1 MKLVPTPIR
10 NPRQP
15 RVELFDADHF
25 SEAPKPIQ
33 KAVEEVQRL
42 LEVKA
47 EAWRERDRAQG
58 GINRAEQKDTEAV
71 AAAYADGGSGKVDP
85 TAHQREATKRAE
97 DAQTKLNGITRAVGS
112 AIANLEDAIAE
123 HGPTWEAQQLEAL
136 ALAEGE
142 LQALLEQSREVAR
155 KLHLSASFVKLA
167 QGRSLVVEGWSGQP
181 FLSRAIAALE
191 EAQDHLGAD
200 GEVSLEAPF
209 ADAEV

>member
-1 MKLVPTPIR
+1 MNLVPTPIR
-10 NPRQP
+10 NARQP

-25 SEAPKPIQ
+25 RDAPKPIHQ
-33 KAVEEVQRL
+33 AVKEVQRL

-47 EAWRERDRAQG
+47 EAWRERDRASAA
-58 GINRAEQKDTEAV
+58 INRAEQKDTEAV

-85 TAHQREATKRAE
+85 TAHQRDATKRAE
-97 DAQTKLNGITRAVGS
+97 DAQTRLTGISRAVDS
-112 AIANLEDAIAE
+112 AIANLEEAITE
-123 HGPTWEAQQLEAL
+123 HGEAWQAKQLEAL
-136 ALAEGE
+136 AAAEGE
-142 LQALLEQSREVAR
+142 LQALLAQSREVAK

-167 QGRSLVVEGWSGQP
+167 QGRSLSVEGWSGQIV
-181 FLSRAIAALE
+181 LGRAIAALE